1 MGIVALILG
10 IILFMIITNKL
21 SKWCKGVAG
30 QLERSYSLKE
40 EKIFIDKSIQE
51 NKELR
56 EKNKR
61 DLGDR
66 RYLTNEYIVVANPRG
81 NRIARRNIDNLI
93 KQVGDKDELQ
103 EEGNQD

>member
-1 MGIVALILG
+1 
-10 IILFMIITNKL
+10 MIIMNKL
-21 SKWCKGVAG
+21 SKWCKGVAD
-30 QLERSYSLKE
+30 QLGRSYYLKE

-61 DLGDR
+61 DLEAK

-81 NRIARRNIDNLI
+81 NRIARRNIDHLI
-93 KQVGDKDELQ
+93 NQVGDIDELQ
-103 EEGNQD
+103 EEGD